1 MEKYENL
8 GLVGEG
14 SYGMVIKCKNKE
26 SGRIVAIKK
35 FIDSEDDK
43 HVKKIALREIRMLKQ
58 LRHDN
63 LVNLLEVFRRKKR
76 LYLVFEFVDNT
87 ILDDLEK
94 HPNGIDEMRTKR
106 TLFQVIR
113 GVEFCHLH
121 NIVHRDIKPENILI
135 SRSGVVKLCDFGF
148 ARTLAAPGEVYTDY
162 VATRWYRAPELLVGD
177 TKYGRPIDI
186 WAIGCLASEMLT
198 GDPLFPGDSD
208 IDQLHRI
215 VRCLGNLSEKYQN
228 IFHRNPLF
236 VGMRVPFAKEI
247 DPLDKR
253 LAKVSKITLGFI
265 KICLRIDANDRPT
278 SSALLRSEYF
288 TSENFASIF
297 LEELKTLIK
306 SETNSNVPSSSTNIT
321 SNKNTVNN
329 LNNNNNQTQVKND
342 QQCKISNNNS
352 DFVQSKVSNTTT
364 TTTTPILTY
373 ITTTTTTTTTT
384 GNTCTDTS
392 TTTTTA
398 VKHFLSDVMNVKNP
412 NKDKTITPDHVDLS
426 VTSQAGLHNN
436 EITEQNKSSNIST
449 DFSSNTK
456 STQMEGIK
464 LKSTMAD
471 EQVNLTYVAS
481 KARIAVK
488 SQLYN
493 EYLVHDENIDP
504 HHLLDTMNVS
514 KKQHYGSD
522 NILNRNDDSD
532 SKELLTVTEKM
543 NDRLNEMP
551 SIPQKSFGLLTTVK
565 CKSPKPTNPI
575 SKSIL
580 EDLREPLNDT
590 DLSSASISIS
600 PLQVTNL
607 TINEQSL
614 INTTNQS
621 PFNSGFVA
629 KVTEVPNEQIDCTST
644 VIESSVNKYL
654 DTKGGDSQPKEM
666 TSNKRLPYLTL
677 GQTSSYHFFPQQ
689 YRGVYQNPLKSDQ
702 TNTYNP
708 GTVSSGM
715 GLSSLSPLLTNSQIV
730 SKHENNPA
738 FQSTNVLTSPS
749 IPLQTWTTQI
759 SSSNTSNSS
768 KDSKSRRY
776 YQPPNHHRKSTFS
789 LQFPMNI
796 SHSVCQP
803 ISTSLSN
810 HYHNHNHHLSILQP
824 IGIMPSP
831 NIFDTNHDYLHPEQT
846 ESRSYIGHVNFSTR
860 SPLQTLSQ
868 QNVFKKSFTSNSTTG
883 TSKQDNTYSLTGNQH
898 SFSPQVLPAFTCSS
912 YSTNQ
917 YGTNTK
923 PNHNNQFPIN
933 RLRNSDKFW
942 LGSLP
947 RR

>member
-14 SYGMVIKCKNKE
+14 SYGMVIKCKNKQ

-43 HVKKIALREIRMLKQ
+43 HVKKIALREIRMLK
-58 LRHDN
+58 
-63 LVNLLEVFRRKKR
+63 
-76 LYLVFEFVDNT
+76 
-87 ILDDLEK
+87 
-94 HPNGIDEMRTKR
+94 
-106 TLFQVIR
+106 
-113 GVEFCHLH
+113 
-121 NIVHRDIKPENILI
+121 IVHRDIKPENILI
-135 SRSGVVKLCDFGF
+135 SRSGVIKLCDFGF

-253 LAKVSKITLGFI
+253 LVKVSKLTLGFI
-265 KICLRIDANDRPT
+265 K
-278 SSALLRSEYF
+278 
-288 TSENFASIF
+288 
-297 LEELKTLIK
+297 
-306 SETNSNVPSSSTNIT
+306 V
-321 SNKNTVNN
+321 
-329 LNNNNNQTQVKND
+329 VKNCD
-342 QQCKISNNNS
+342 TY
-352 DFVQSKVSNTTT
+352 F
-364 TTTTPILTY
+364 ILPKKREQ
-373 ITTTTTTTTTT
+373 
-384 GNTCTDTS
+384 GKCNECE
-392 TTTTTA
+392 
-398 VKHFLSDVMNVKNP
+398 NP

-436 EITEQNKSSNIST
+436 EITERNKSSNIST

-456 STQMEGIK
+456 STQMEGNK

-522 NILNRNDDSD
+522 NVLNRNDDSD
-532 SKELLTVTEKM
+532 SKESLTVTEKM

-580 EDLREPLNDT
+580 EDLRETLNDT

-607 TINEQSL
+607 TINKQSL

-629 KVTEVPNEQIDCTST
+629 KITKVPNEQIDCTST

-715 GLSSLSPLLTNSQIV
+715 GLSSLSPLLTNSQTV
-730 SKHENNPA
+730 SKHENNPT
-738 FQSTNVLTSPS
+738 FQSTNVLTSSS
-749 IPLQTWTTQI
+749 IALQTWTTQI

-776 YQPPNHHRKSTFS
+776 YQPPNHHSKSTFS

-898 SFSPQVLPAFTCSS
+898 SFSPQVLPAFTGSS

>member
-94 HPNGIDEMRTKR
+94 NPNGIDELRTKR

-135 SRSGVVKLCDFGF
+135 SRNGVVKLCDFGF

-253 LAKVSKITLGFI
+253 LAKVSKLTLGFI
-265 KICLRIDANDRPT
+265 KTCLRIDANDRPT

-288 TSENFASIF
+288 TRENFASIF

-306 SETNSNVPSSSTNIT
+306 NETNINIPSSSTNIT
-321 SNKNTVNN
+321 SDNSIVNN
-329 LNNNNNQTQVKND
+329 LNSNSNQIQVKNNQPCNASNNNN
-342 QQCKISNNNS
+342 SNT
-352 DFVQSKVSNTTT
+352 VQSKVSTTSTTT
-364 TTTTPILTY
+364 ITPTISF
-373 ITTTTTTTTTT
+373 TTTTTTTTTT
-384 GNTCTDTS
+384 GNTYPNAS

-398 VKHFLSDVMNVKNP
+398 VKLFLSDIMNVKNQ
-412 NKDKTITPDHVDLS
+412 NKDKTTTPNRVDLS
-426 VTSQAGLHNN
+426 VTSQTGLHNS
-436 EITEQNKSSNIST
+436 EIDEQNKSSNIST
-449 DFSSNTK
+449 GFSSNTK
-456 STQMEGIK
+456 PTQLEGNKI
-464 LKSTMAD
+464 KSTMA

-481 KARIAVK
+481 KSRVATK

-504 HHLLDTMNVS
+504 HHLLDTMKVS
-514 KKQHYGSD
+514 RKPHYGSD
-522 NILNRNDDSD
+522 NVLNRNDDSD
-532 SKELLTVTEKM
+532 SKESFAVTEKM

-575 SKSIL
+575 SKPSIL

-607 TINEQSL
+607 TINEQSI

-621 PFNSGFVA
+621 PFNSSFVA

-644 VIESSVNKYL
+644 VIESSASKYL
-654 DTKGGDSQPKEM
+654 DTKCGDSQPKEM

-677 GQTSSYHFFPQQ
+677 SQTSSYHFFPQQ
-689 YRGVYQNPLKSDQ
+689 YRGVYQNSLKSDQ
-702 TNTYNP
+702 TNTYNT
-708 GTVSSGM
+708 GIVSSGT
-715 GLSSLSPLLTNSQIV
+715 GLSSLSPLLTNSQTV
-730 SKHENNPA
+730 SKHENHPT
-738 FQSTNVLTSPS
+738 FQSINISASPS
-749 IPLQTWTTQI
+749 IPLQTWTTQ
-759 SSSNTSNSS
+759 
-768 KDSKSRRY
+768 
-776 YQPPNHHRKSTFS
+776 
-789 LQFPMNI
+789 
-796 SHSVCQP
+796 
-803 ISTSLSN
+803 
-810 HYHNHNHHLSILQP
+810 
-824 IGIMPSP
+824 
-831 NIFDTNHDYLHPEQT
+831 
-846 ESRSYIGHVNFSTR
+846 
-860 SPLQTLSQ
+860 
-868 QNVFKKSFTSNSTTG
+868 KKF
-883 TSKQDNTYSLTGNQH
+883 
-898 SFSPQVLPAFTCSS
+898 F
-912 YSTNQ
+912 
-917 YGTNTK
+917 
-923 PNHNNQFPIN
+923 
-933 RLRNSDKFW
+933 
-942 LGSLP
+942 
-947 RR
+947 